1 MIITLF
7 NSGSNTDIVKS
18 RLHTSKKS
26 LTSETASRPSF
37 VANSFLTLVLEKF
50 AFFLKKKINK

>member
-26 LTSETASRPSF
+26 LTSETASRPF
-37 VANSFLTLVLEKF
+37 YKKFLNSFITEFSLSLSSR
-50 AFFLKKKINK
+50 A